1 MSGKLLLK
9 LEEETETV
17 VDVPVEEEKDDGKV
31 VKNKKQGRAPRK
43 KKVKQNTIKIIEVP
57 LERVGDTI
65 HFTLNDVTYKIP
77 YTHLN
82 LVDVLFHDK
91 YDDGIELHWEGRK
104 VCEDSGYVS
113 TFNLGKMLALTQFL

>member
-1 MSGKLLLK
+1 MSGKLLLR
-9 LEEETETV
+9 LEEETETMV
-17 VDVPVEEEKDDGKV
+17 EVPVEAGKEL
-31 VKNKKQGRAPRK
+31 KKRAPRK
-43 KKVKQNTIKIIEVP
+43 KKVKETSIKVIEVP

-77 YTHLN
+77 YTHLH

-91 YDDGIELHWEGRK
+91 YDDGIEIHWEGRK